1 MRAEAGTDKGN
12 GRSKR
17 AAGRKD
23 SDGQAQVI
31 KPKIITEREDE
42 LVDLK
47 TKAVEAAENYSKAIN
62 QAAEDSGY
70 NAATVRKYIEA
81 KAGDKF
87 DATKEKVT
95 QLALIF
101 DVE

>member
-1 MRAEAGTDKGN
+1 MQTQTEGGK
-12 GRSKR
+12 SKR
-17 AAGRKD
+17 KTAAGRKD
-23 SDGQAQVI
+23 SDGQSQVI
-31 KPKIITEREDE
+31 KPKIISEREDE

-70 NAATVRKYIEA
+70 NAATVRKYVEA
-81 KAGDKF
+81 KAGDKY
-87 DATKEKVT
+87 DATREKVT